1 MPLPFIQE
9 RLGHENITTTVSV
22 YGHLLPDAHTR
33 MADSLRGSMSN
44 VLPIGVKQISAGT
57 ETNSEAQE

>member
-44 VLPIGVKQISAGT
+44 VLPVKQISAST
-57 ETNSEAQE
+57 DTNQEAQE